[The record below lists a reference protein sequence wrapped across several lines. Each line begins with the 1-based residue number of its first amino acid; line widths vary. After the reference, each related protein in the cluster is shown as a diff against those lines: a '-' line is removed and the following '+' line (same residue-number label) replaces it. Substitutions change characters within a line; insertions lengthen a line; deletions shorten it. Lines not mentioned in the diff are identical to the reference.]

1 MPDFRRQTIA
11 TLAVL
16 VAALALPV
24 SAGMRLAGD
33 EALGFVPTAVAVDP
47 VARKAYLL
55 RHDHMEPA
63 PSIKVVDLDTLAMSE
78 IAVVSFP
85 YRLSVDAA
93 KSRLYVTHQSPAL
106 GDGVLSVIDTR
117 AGRVVESRYFAQYP
131 GAIVADF
138 ARGELYVAE
147 EWQRRLWVVRADR
160 LDQSDEIDLGADY
173 HAADLAVDRV
183 RGRIVVGNWNGSP
196 IGVVDRGTRALI
208 GTHAIDDESW
218 LFDGGAESVAIDERR
233 GLAYVMHTSGELS
246 ILQGPEY
253 RPVAELPDAWGM
265 HYHNEHSALSLAWN
279 GLFQVGHGWL
289 GHTDE
294 PDRALRAVDGAD
306 GSERFAAI
314 PGDDRHWARTM
325 VVDDDGGD
333 LYVTAGKSAQSLHR
347 IDPATLEVRETLAL
361 PGVVGE
367 LSFRDPL
374 TGRVYVAGSRRLVAV
389 DTQGSR
395 AGTRIAT
402 GFRHVA
408 FDHYFVTAD
417 PVERRLIDDGRHGSD
432 WVPGEDLFRVWT
444 EPVAGSVPVCR
455 FFSARFAPQSTHVY
469 TPHTSECEALKRG
482 GDWQYEGVAFHVA
495 LPNAT
500 GACPTGTEPLYR
512 LYNNGGGG
520 APNHRHTASRQ
531 VVAAMAAQGWS
542 AEGVGADRVF
552 ACTPALR

>member
-1 MPDFRRQTIA
+1 MPRFRH
-11 TLAVL
+11 LAVA
-16 VAALALPV
+16 VAALALPA
-24 SAGMRLAGD
+24 SAGMKLATD
-33 EALGFVPTAVAVDP
+33 VPLGFVPTAVTVDP

-55 RHDHMEPA
+55 RHDHLEPA
-63 PSIKVVDLDTLAMSE
+63 PWVKVVDLDTLAMTE

-85 YRLSVDAA
+85 YRMAVDAA
-93 KSRLYVTHQSPAL
+93 RGRLYVTHQSPAF
-106 GDGVLSVIDTR
+106 GDGMVSVVDTR
-117 AGRVVESRYFAQYP
+117 AGRVVESTYFAQYP

-147 EWQRRLWVVRADR
+147 EWRRHLWVMRADR
-160 LDQSDEIDLGADY
+160 VDRFDEIDLGAGY

-183 RGRIVVGNWNGSP
+183 HGRIVVGNWNGSP
-196 IGVVDRGTRALI
+196 IGVVDRGTRALV

-246 ILQGPEY
+246 VLQGPEY

-265 HYHNEHSALSLAWN
+265 HYLNAHSALSPVWN

-289 GHTDE
+289 GHPDD
-294 PDRALRAVDGAD
+294 PDRALRAVDGA
-306 GSERFAAI
+306 GRAERFAAI
-314 PGDDRHWARTM
+314 PGDDQHGARTL

-333 LYVTAGKSAQSLHR
+333 LYVTAGKAAQALHR
-347 IDPATLEVRETLAL
+347 IDPATLRVRETLAL

-374 TGRVYVAGSRRLVAV
+374 TGRVYIAGSGRLVAV
-389 DTQGSR
+389 DTSGAK
-395 AGTRIAT
+395 AGTRVAT
-402 GFRHVA
+402 GFRHAA

-417 PVERRLIDDGRHGSD
+417 PIERRLIDDGRHGGD

-455 FFSARFAPQSTHVY
+455 FFSARFAPKSSHVY
-469 TPHTSECEALKRG
+469 TPLASECEALKRG
-482 GDWQYEGVAFHVA
+482 GDWQFEGVVFHVA
-495 LPNAT
+495 LPDVS
-500 GACPTGTEPLYR
+500 GACPAGTEPLWR
-512 LYNNGGGG
+512 LYNEGAGG
-520 APNHRHTASRQ
+520 APNHRYTSSLQ
-531 VVAAMAAQGWS
+531 TVAAMTSSGWS
-542 AEGVGADRVF
+542 VEGVGPERVF